1 MERLSCLQSIHG
13 VEDSPYPH
21 VFTDAA
27 LPEAIDV
34 ELEASFPE
42 AQILDRVQQM
52 DGGSPTRRLKTPEAL
67 AWSDLPPVWEDFLR
81 FHTSAESLQAVV
93 RLFEPQLLRCLG
105 PSRLQRLLT
114 GSVAPRRMGG
124 PSHLVT
130 DCQFVLN
137 DPVAKR
143 VVDRRLRSTL
153 FRALG

>member
-1 MERLSCLQSIHG
+1 
-13 VEDSPYPH
+13 
-21 VFTDAA
+21 
-27 LPEAIDV
+27 
-34 ELEASFPE
+34 
-42 AQILDRVQQM
+42 M

-81 FHTSAESLQAVV
+81 FHTSPESLQAVV
-93 RLFEPQLLRCLG
+93 RLFEPQLLRCL
-105 PSRLQRLLT
+105 
-114 GSVAPRRMGG
+114 G

>member
-1 MERLSCLQSIHG
+1 
-13 VEDSPYPH
+13 
-21 VFTDAA
+21 
-27 LPEAIDV
+27 
-34 ELEASFPE
+34 
-42 AQILDRVQQM
+42 M

-81 FHTSAESLQAVV
+81 FHTSAVSLQAVV
-93 RLFEPQLLRCLG
+93 RLFEPLLLRCLG
-105 PSRLQRLLT
+105 PSLLQRLLT

-130 DCQFVLN
+130 DFQFVLN

>member
-1 MERLSCLQSIHG
+1 MI
-13 VEDSPYPH
+13 Y
-21 VFTDAA
+21 A
-27 LPEAIDV
+27 

-42 AQILDRVQQM
+42 EQILDRVQQLV
-52 DGGSPTRRLKTPEAL
+52 GGSPTRRLKTPEAL
-67 AWSDLPPVWEDFLR
+67 AWSDLPPIWEDFLR
-81 FHTSAESLQAVV
+81 FHTSAEYFQAVV
-93 RLFEPQLLRCLG
+93 RLFEPQLSRCLG

-153 FRALG
+153 FRALD